1 MGFLNPYMLW
11 GMLAVALPVIIHF
24 WYQKKGKQIAWAASQ
39 WLVDKTSLRHRGI
52 RIDEIPLL
60 LIRCLLVILL
70 SMLLSGPIL
79 NQFGR
84 DQEKEQVHLVQ
95 ADPKVTSNFRFELE
109 NALQRKERVVFI
121 SADLKPLADLTN
133 IPETKGSLFFLQQ
146 NINSI
151 VGDNTHLNLY
161 LLNNQDISRLPKIVV
176 PGTYK
181 LYAVKDSA
189 QQAENP
195 LIGFAQKT
203 GRDNINVLIDY
214 ENQDEAET
222 VQAGLEALKDVFE
235 IPVSIDRATGLKSKY
250 DWIFTDKPIT
260 LRNEQTLYVI
270 PQKGSDNQVF
280 DNVISVSD
288 SLRLATSAM
297 VQNGQLPEWLG
308 EMLITHYQLD
318 KNLRPLS
325 QRQLESAFGSVEPL
339 KEQHSDGLYQWLLLL
354 FVLVVMLERWISL
367 NHKTARNA

>member
-39 WLVDKTSLRHRGI
+39 WLVDKTSLKHRGI

-121 SADLKPLADLTN
+121 SDDLKPLADLTN

-161 LLNNQDISRLPKIVV
+161 LLNNQDISRLPKILI

-203 GRDNINVLIDY
+203 GLDNINVLIDY

-235 IPVSIDRATGLKSKY
+235 IPVSIDMATGLKSKY

-270 PQKGSDNQVF
+270 PRKGIDNQVF
-280 DNVISVSD
+280 DNVNSVSD

>member
-39 WLVDKTSLRHRGI
+39 WLADKTSLKHRGI

-79 NQFGR
+79 NQFDR
-84 DQEKEQVHLVQ
+84 NQEKEQVHLVQ

-161 LLNNQDISRLPKIVV
+161 LLNNQDISRLPKILI

-195 LIGFAQKT
+195 LIGFAHKT
-203 GRDNINVLIDY
+203 GLDNINVLIDY

-235 IPVSIDRATGLKSKY
+235 IPVSIDKATGLKSKY

-260 LRNEQTLYVI
+260 LRNEQTLYVV
-270 PQKGSDNQVF
+270 PQKGIDNQVF
-280 DNVISVSD
+280 GNVISVSD

-297 VQNGQLPEWLG
+297 AQNGQLPEWLG

-325 QRQLESAFGSVEPL
+325 QRQLESAFRSVEPL
-339 KEQHSDGLYQWLLLL
+339 KGQHSDGQCLLLL

-367 NHKTARNA
+367 NHKTAHNA

>member
-39 WLVDKTSLRHRGI
+39 WLVDKTSLKHRGI

-121 SADLKPLADLTN
+121 SDDLKPLADLTN

-161 LLNNQDISRLPKIVV
+161 LLNNQDISRLPKILI

-214 ENQDEAET
+214 ENQGEAET

-235 IPVSIDRATGLKSKY
+235 IPVSIDMATGLKSKY

-270 PQKGSDNQVF
+270 PRKGIDNQVF

-367 NHKTARNA
+367 NHKTVHNA

>member
-39 WLVDKTSLRHRGI
+39 WLVDKTSLKHRGI

-79 NQFGR
+79 NRLRKDRQR
-84 DQEKEQVHLVQ
+84 EQVHLVQ
-95 ADPKVTSNFRFELE
+95 ADPKVTNNFRFELE
-109 NALQRKERVVFI
+109 NALQRKEKVVLI
-121 SADLKPLADLTN
+121 GADLKPLADLTN
-133 IPETKGSLFFLQQ
+133 IPETKGSLLFLQQ
-146 NINSI
+146 NINS
-151 VGDNTHLNLY
+151 VAGDNTHLNLY
-161 LLNNQDISRLPKIVV
+161 LLNNQNISRLPKILI
-176 PGTYK
+176 PGSYK

-189 QQAENP
+189 QQSENP
-195 LIGFAQKT
+195 LIGFARNA
-203 GRDNINVLIDY
+203 GHNNINVLIEY
-214 ENQDEAET
+214 ENRDEAET
-222 VQAGLEALKDVFE
+222 VQAGLEALTDVFE
-235 IPVSIDRATGLKSKY
+235 IPFSIDMATTLKNKY

-260 LRNEQTLYVI
+260 LRNEQTLYVV
-270 PQKGSDNQVF
+270 PQKSIDNQVF
-280 DNVISVSD
+280 DNVIAVSD

-325 QRQLESAFGSVEPL
+325 QKQLESAFGSVEPL
-339 KEQHSDGLYQWLLLL
+339 KGQHSDGLYQWLLLF

>member
-39 WLVDKTSLRHRGI
+39 WLIDKTSLKHRGI

-84 DQEKEQVHLVQ
+84 NQEKEQVHLVQ

-109 NALQRKERVVFI
+109 NALQRKERVVFV

-146 NINSI
+146 SINSI
-151 VGDNTHLNLY
+151 AGDNTHLNLY

-235 IPVSIDRATGLKSKY
+235 IPVSIDMATGLKSKY

-260 LRNEQTLYVI
+260 LLNEQTLYVV
-270 PQKGSDNQVF
+270 PQKGIDNQVF
-280 DNVISVSD
+280 GNVISVSD

-339 KEQHSDGLYQWLLLL
+339 KERHSDGLYHWLLLL